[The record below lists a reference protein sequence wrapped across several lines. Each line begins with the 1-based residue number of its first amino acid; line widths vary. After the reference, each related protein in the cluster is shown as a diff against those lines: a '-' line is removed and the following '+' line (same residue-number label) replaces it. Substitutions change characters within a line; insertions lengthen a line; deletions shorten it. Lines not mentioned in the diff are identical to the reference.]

1 MTLRSHP
8 AETIAAA
15 HARIAPF
22 VHRTPVL
29 TSRRIDGMV
38 GARLWFKCE
47 NFQKVGAFKARGAFN
62 AVLSLSD
69 ADARA
74 GVVTHSSGNHAA
86 ALALAAATRGIPAYI
101 VMPRTA
107 SETKKAAVAGYGA
120 EITFCEPTLAA
131 REAAAAEIQAR
142 TGARLVP
149 PYDDDAVIAGQA
161 TAAVELIEEVPGLE
175 IVTCPVGGGGLLAG
189 TALATR
195 WLEPGARVIAAEP
208 AGADDAWRSFTSG
221 VRVAQTSPDTI
232 ADGLL
237 TSLGIRNFAVM
248 MACVD
253 DVLTVTDAGI
263 IEAMRLIWTS
273 MKIIVEPSAAVPL
286 AALLEHPEAFAGR
299 RVGMILSGGNVDLDR
314 LPWMAQ

>member
-175 IVTCPVGGGGLLAG
+175 IVTCPVGGGGLMAG

-253 DVLTVTDAGI
+253 EVLTVTDAGI